1 MSFPCDECGKEA
13 TVHLTDVVN
22 GQKIEKHLCQECAAA
37 EGLTIKA
44 HFPLAK
50 ILEGLVDQSLA
61 QKELEDLRCDVCGIT
76 FSEFRE
82 QHLLGCPNDYE
93 VFEHVLTPLLER
105 AHDGGTYHTG
115 KVPAN
120 AAESE
125 RRHIELLRLRGQLK
139 QAVADEDYESAAGLR
154 DRIKELEET

>member
-1 MSFPCDECGKEA
+1 MKFPCDECGNDA
-13 TVHLTDVVN
+13 TIHLTDVVN
-22 GQKIEKHLCQECAAA
+22 GQKIEKHLCQDCAAA
-37 EGLTIKA
+37 EGFTIKA
-44 HFPLAK
+44 QFPLGK
-50 ILEGLVDQSLA
+50 MLEGLMAQSSA
-61 QKELEDLRCDVCGIT
+61 QKELADLRCSVCGIT
-76 FSEFRE
+76 FQEFRE

-105 AHDGGTYHTG
+105 AHDGGTHHTG

-139 QAVADEDYESAAGLR
+139 QAVADEDYESAAQFR
-154 DRIKELEET
+154 DRIKELEES